1 MCAALCGFQ
10 ALSRPPQNTL
20 HDQHFHAYF
29 TFFELQFIE
38 TEAQRAEATSL
49 GRDSWKSAELRL
61 EPTAVCARPL
71 TPQSL
76 RGCVTGYPVTYLHHL
91 SDK

>member
-29 TFFELQFIE
+29 TGKE

-61 EPTAVCARPL
+61 EPTAVCARAL

-76 RGCVTGYPVTYLHHL
+76 RGCVTAYPVTYLHHL